1 MKKWKKFNV
10 PEKEEFY
17 RNLNME
23 GTTGT
28 DYMHMRRV
36 LKDFELKNPGE
47 YHELYLKSDTL
58 LLDDVFKNFKKNVSK
73 NLLFR
78 SCKIFFS
85 SWITMAS
92 SFKKHGSII
101 RIIN

>member
-10 PEKEEFY
+10 PEKKEFY

-36 LKDFELKNPGE
+36 LKDFELKNLGE
-47 YHELYLKSDTL
+47 YHDLYLKSDTL
-58 LLDDVFKNFKKNVSK
+58 LLDDVFKNFKKKCV
-73 NLLFR
+73 
-78 SCKIFFS
+78 
-85 SWITMAS
+85 
-92 SFKKHGSII
+92 
-101 RIIN
+101 